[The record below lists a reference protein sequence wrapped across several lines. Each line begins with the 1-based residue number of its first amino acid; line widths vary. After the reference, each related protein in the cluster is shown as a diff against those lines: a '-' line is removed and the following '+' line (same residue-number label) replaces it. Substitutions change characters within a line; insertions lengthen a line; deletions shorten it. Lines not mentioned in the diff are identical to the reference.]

1 MEQVVGLL
9 ANIWFVLLGVIL
21 ALYVVLDGFTLG
33 VGMLTLFSP
42 TEERRGILMGTLGSV
57 WDANET
63 WLVLLGGALFGA
75 FPTAYALLLHAL
87 YIPVIIM
94 LFGMIL
100 RAAAFEFREH
110 AGAKRFWNLAFAI
123 ASLVTALAQ
132 GVALGSVL
140 QGIPSVNGAYTG
152 GVFDWFRPFPL
163 VVAIGVVCGYALLGA
178 VYLILRTEG
187 VIQTRARSGAYWLA
201 GLTFAVAVAVTVWTP
216 FIYPQVATKWFSLP
230 DFFLILPLPVAGFA
244 AFLLLLRALTRGHEA
259 APFVWTVVI
268 FVASFGGL
276 AVSLHPYIVPP
287 SLTLIRAAASP
298 VTLIFM
304 LTGIGMLLP
313 VMMIYNGYQYLVFRG
328 KVTVPGYHH

>member
-110 AGAKRFWNLAFAI
+110 AEAKRFWNLAFAI

-152 GVFDWFRPFPL
+152 GVFDWLRPFPL
-163 VVAIGVVCGYALLGA
+163 VVAVGVVCGYALLGA

-187 VIQTRARSGAYWLA
+187 VIQTRARSGAFWLA

-216 FIYPQVATKWFSLP
+216 FIYPQVAIKWFSLP
-230 DFFLILPLPVAGFA
+230 DFFLILPLPAAGFA

-287 SLTLIRAAASP
+287 SLTLIQAAASP

>member
-1 MEQVVGLL
+1 MEQVIGLL
-9 ANIWFVLLGVIL
+9 ADIWFVLLGVIL

-75 FPTAYALLLHAL
+75 FPAAYALLLHAL

-110 AGAKRFWNLAFAI
+110 AEAKRFWNLAFAM
-123 ASLVTALAQ
+123 ASLVIALAQ
-132 GVALGSVL
+132 GVALGTVL
-140 QGIPSVNGAYTG
+140 QGIPSVDGAYVG
-152 GVFDWFRPFPL
+152 SVFDWARPFPL
-163 VVAIGVVCGYALLGA
+163 LVALGVVCGYGLLGA

-187 VIQTRARSGAYWLA
+187 IIQTRARFAARLLA
-201 GLTFAVAVAVTVWTP
+201 WLTFAVAVAVTVWTP

-230 DFFLILPLPVAGFA
+230 GFFLILPLPTAGFA
-244 AFLLLLRALTRGHEA
+244 AFLLLLRALARGHET

-268 FVASFGGL
+268 FLASFGGL

-287 SLTLIRAAASP
+287 SLTLTQAAASP
-298 VTLIFM
+298 ATLIFM